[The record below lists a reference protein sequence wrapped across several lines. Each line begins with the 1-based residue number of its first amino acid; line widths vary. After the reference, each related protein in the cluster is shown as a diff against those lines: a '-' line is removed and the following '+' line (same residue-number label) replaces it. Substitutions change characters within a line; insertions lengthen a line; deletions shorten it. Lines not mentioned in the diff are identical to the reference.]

1 MSAFSSLADAI
12 ESDWASL
19 ARPEQLPPDGKW
31 STWVYCGGRGTG
43 KTRSGAEWVRS
54 LAEAAT
60 VSRIALVGPTASDVR
75 DVMVEGEAGLL
86 AIAPNSN
93 RPIYEPSKRRL
104 TWPNGV
110 QAAMFSSEEPE
121 RLRGPQHGAAWAD
134 ELAAW
139 RNVKDTWSNLQF
151 GLRLGKHPQ
160 QVVTTTPRPIPL
172 LRALIKDDNTV
183 TTRGT
188 TYDNRDNLAPSFF
201 SQIVRQY
208 EGTRLGRQELNAE
221 ILDDVPGALWTRAM
235 IDKAREPA
243 KWPKMT
249 RIVVAVDP
257 SGARGA
263 DDTGADMIGIVVC
276 GRGDDGRGWVLG
288 DRSLKASPAV
298 WGRAAVDAYQE
309 FNADRIVA
317 ERNFGGAMVE
327 AVIRAADQNV
337 AYSEVTASRGKV
349 VRAEPIAALY
359 EQGRVSHTG
368 DLSLL
373 EDQLCEMASDGF
385 MGDGSPDRVDALV
398 WALTELMTGSVL
410 TSINMSRDTV
420 EAFAKGMVEIGR
432 RERAGTLRGFGRG
445 GSISYNSWD
454 N

>member
-1 MSAFSSLADAI
+1 
-12 ESDWASL
+12 
-19 ARPEQLPPDGKW
+19 
-31 STWVYCGGRGTG
+31 
-43 KTRSGAEWVRS
+43 
-54 LAEAAT
+54 
-60 VSRIALVGPTASDVR
+60 
-75 DVMVEGEAGLL
+75 
-86 AIAPNSN
+86 
-93 RPIYEPSKRRL
+93 
-104 TWPNGV
+104 
-110 QAAMFSSEEPE
+110 
-121 RLRGPQHGAAWAD
+121 
-134 ELAAW
+134 
-139 RNVKDTWSNLQF
+139 
-151 GLRLGKHPQ
+151 
-160 QVVTTTPRPIPL
+160 
-172 LRALIKDDNTV
+172 
-183 TTRGT
+183 
-188 TYDNRDNLAPSFF
+188 
-201 SQIVRQY
+201 
-208 EGTRLGRQELNAE
+208 
-221 ILDDVPGALWTRAM
+221 LWTRAM